1 MRFVKRIRSIL
12 LITALLLTGCDAA
25 PAPEIPATPTEE
37 DVLDAY
43 VQAEQVYDWF
53 DLRSLP
59 TGSEA
64 VEADGEICYPVESSD
79 ITSLADLE
87 ARVRECFAPELADA
101 LLGGDS
107 GYREIDGRLFSAG
120 GARGENLYLLAKTT
134 DAAQTDADHWTVTV
148 TFWADFQE
156 TAVQNDGHSHTV
168 ATTGYSRA
176 VLDYARTE
184 EGWRFTSFCP
194 SDGLDLDAETVYTID
209 YYQDFEITGAWRDYP
224 DWKLVCYLIY
234 ADGAYAEAPLDLLYQ
249 RFLERPEDI
258 LDALAL
264 LDNAP
269 YRQKGPPLNID
280 TVVAGPGYSAA
291 WRSPEE
297 QAQFETVLDTC
308 QPRSDAAQA
317 VLEKIRTAYASMTAE
332 TAQPQIAPEQE
343 FALGPLTAGE
353 RDVSGNQPLPGML
366 QLGMQDGAYP
376 WGYEQLTGT
385 PQPRDGSDFGQGWTA
400 EQEGLSLQYFT
411 ADDGHDYLVAL
422 LTTDPAL
429 STPRGICCGDSA
441 AAVQEAYPADLTK
454 DDADGH
460 AAVSLLSLPDCDSA
474 WVYHPTPGF
483 CRIFF
488 CMKEDTVTAIQVVNG
503 IDG

>member
-1 MRFVKRIRSIL
+1 MKCIRSIL
-12 LITALLLTGCDAA
+12 LAASLLLTGCGTA
-25 PAPEIPATPTEE
+25 PAQEAPAELTAK

-43 VQAEQVYDWF
+43 VQAAQVYDWF

-64 VEADGEICYPVESSD
+64 VEADGEIYYPVESSD

-87 ARVRECFAPELADA
+87 ARIRECFAPELADA
-101 LLGGDS
+101 LLSGDS

-120 GARGENLYLLAKTT
+120 GARGQNIYLLAKTM
-134 DAAQTDADHWTVTV
+134 DATQSDRDHWTVTV
-148 TFWADFQE
+148 TFWADFLDE
-156 TAVQNDGHSHTV
+156 AVQNDGHSHTV
-168 ATTGYSRA
+168 ATTGCSQS

-184 EGWRFTSFCP
+184 DGWRFTSFCS

-209 YYQDFEITGAWRDYP
+209 YYQDFEVTGAWRDYP

-234 ADGAYAEAPLDLLYQ
+234 ADGAYAEAPFDLLYQ

-269 YRQKGPPLNID
+269 YRQKGPPINID
-280 TVVAGPGYSAA
+280 AVVAGPGYSAA
-291 WRSPEE
+291 WRSPDE
-297 QAQFETVLDTC
+297 QAQFEAALEAC
-308 QPRSDAAQA
+308 RPRSDAAQA
-317 VLEKIRTAYASMTAE
+317 VLDKIRTAYKSMTAE
-332 TAQPQIAPEQE
+332 VTQPQISPEQE
-343 FALGPLTAGE
+343 CALGPLTAE
-353 RDVSGNQPLPGML
+353 ETDFSGNQPLPGML

-376 WGYEQLTGT
+376 WGYEQLTAV
-385 PQPRDGSDFGQGWTA
+385 PQTCEGSDFGQGWTA
-400 EQEGLSLQYFT
+400 EQDGLALQYFT

-429 STPRGICCGDSA
+429 STPRGVRCGDSA
-441 AAVQEAYPADLTK
+441 AAVQEAYPEDLTEQ
-454 DDADGH
+454 DADTLPT
-460 AAVSLLSLPDCDSA
+460 VSLLPLPDCDSA

-488 CMKEDTVTAIQVVNG
+488 CMKEDTVTAIQAVNG